1 MLSLVK
7 TGPDRTDLAHSL
19 WTCCALP
26 AILYGAEI
34 MPLTQSTINEI
45 EKCQSQVGKFILQ
58 VPRSTSNVV
67 SCIDAGLKPIWAV
80 ISERVLMYAH
90 HLMKKPSNY
99 WPRIA
104 LNMNMVPGKLSPYM
118 RYLQRWKA
126 AVNTSL
132 LSAKLIKKSVNR
144 AAIVDV
150 LDQQRKCSVTTF
162 AASPPDILKPA
173 WFKPKPWVSDSYS
186 TKVLAM
192 FRSCNASLGNRG
204 PTKDGRFFKL
214 CPLCEEQGVTALNN
228 EVRILFY
235 DTCFNY

>member
-1 MLSLVK
+1 
-7 TGPDRTDLAHSL
+7 
-19 WTCCALP
+19 
-26 AILYGAEI
+26 
-34 MPLTQSTINEI
+34 
-45 EKCQSQVGKFILQ
+45 
-58 VPRSTSNVV
+58 
-67 SCIDAGLKPIWAV
+67 
-80 ISERVLMYAH
+80 
-90 HLMKKPSNY
+90 
-99 WPRIA
+99 
-104 LNMNMVPGKLSPYM
+104 M

-132 LSAKLIKKSVNR
+132 LSAKLIKKSINR

-162 AASPPDILKPA
+162 AASPPDILKPD

-228 EVRILFY
+228 EVRILFH
-235 DTCFNY
+235 DTFFNN